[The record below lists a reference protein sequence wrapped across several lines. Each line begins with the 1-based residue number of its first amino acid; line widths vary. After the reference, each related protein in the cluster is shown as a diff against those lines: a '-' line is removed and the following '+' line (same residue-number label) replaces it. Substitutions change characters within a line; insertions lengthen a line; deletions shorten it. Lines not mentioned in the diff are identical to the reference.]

1 MILDAGFEMTE
12 LITKSL
18 GFSASVSFFNLNRFV
33 VIKGFYFVSSIVLKH
48 EAPHRQQLTKLD
60 VRVSRAPAKYH

>member
-33 VIKGFYFVSSIVLKH
+33 VMEGFYFVSSIVLG
-48 EAPHRQQLTKLD
+48 
-60 VRVSRAPAKYH
+60 